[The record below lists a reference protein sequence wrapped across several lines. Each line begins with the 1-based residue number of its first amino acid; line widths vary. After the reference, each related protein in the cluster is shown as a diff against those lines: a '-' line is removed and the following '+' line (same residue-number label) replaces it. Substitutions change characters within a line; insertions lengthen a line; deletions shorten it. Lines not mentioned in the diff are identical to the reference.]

1 MFLFL
6 LFSPSRG
13 KNLLTY
19 TPLCLWTKPR
29 DTSSFS
35 KNLRRTSV
43 SSRVMTKSPSNLTGK
58 VLCSLLLATVSC
70 PPPKANYSF
79 YVSYLSFVTMYH
91 AKLPGHL
98 DSTAGVCPEVQ
109 GALIY
114 TARNLVTVCGLDL
127 GFFTIWTFP
136 CCSLGFLREE
146 CLSWTQVP
154 KFKGECSRWNYAKI
168 ISVSSQA
175 SQLHR
180 MLWKWNMVLQFRCF
194 YFISELSTEAMC
206 EQNNNK
212 FWHENFA

>member
-13 KNLLTY
+13 KNLLTS

-58 VLCSLLLATVSC
+58 VLCSLLLATVSR

-79 YVSYLSFVTMYH
+79 YVSKLSFVTLYH

-109 GALIY
+109 GALISQLEIWWPFVVW
-114 TARNLVTVCGLDL
+114 TLV
-127 GFFTIWTFP
+127 FP
-136 CCSLGFLREE
+136 PYEPFPAALWASLGRSASPELRFLSSKEN
-146 CLSWTQVP
+146 VP
-154 KFKGECSRWNYAKI
+154 GETMQKLLVFQAKPPNYTVKHG
-168 ISVSSQA
+168 A
-175 SQLHR
+175 S
-180 MLWKWNMVLQFRCF
+180 
-194 YFISELSTEAMC
+194 I
-206 EQNNNK
+206 
-212 FWHENFA
+212 